1 MSERRVLASRNL
13 ALGLGKGAAVAGGLA
28 VLMEFVDRPVA
39 RRFEAHTGAVFHL
52 ANLLTGFGEAVW
64 WLAPSLAVFLAARF
78 IWRNPVSAAGGLFVF
93 MSVTVSGILV
103 DVFKCI
109 LGRARPGLWFSK
121 GIYGF
126 SYFKFSS
133 AYQSFPSGHAAC
145 AAGACAA
152 LSLVLPR
159 YRIVWIPMGLVIGFT
174 RVVVTAHYVSDVVAA
189 TLFSSVVVLAI
200 RHAFLHYGLVVGD
213 ALRPD
218 NVRAD
223 SLLAAKIV
231 GSGSTATNAVG
242 PAQLLVHTD
251 Q

>member
-1 MSERRVLASRNL
+1 M
-13 ALGLGKGAAVAGGLA
+13 AGGLA

-39 RRFEAHTGAVFHL
+39 RRFEAHTGAMFHL
-52 ANLLTGFGEAVW
+52 AELLTGFGQAVW

-78 IWRNPVSAAGGLFVF
+78 IWRNPVPAAGGLFVF

-103 DVFKCI
+103 DIIKFI

-121 GIYGF
+121 GVYGF
-126 SYFKFSS
+126 SYFKFSA

-152 LSLVLPR
+152 LSLILPR
-159 YRIVWIPMGLVIGFT
+159 YRIVWIPTGLLIGFT

-189 TLFSSVVVLAI
+189 TLFASVAVLAV
-200 RHAFLHYGLVVGD
+200 RHTFSHYGLVVGD

-218 NVRAD
+218 EVRAD
-223 SLLAAKIV
+223 SLLAARIV
-231 GSGSTATNAVG
+231 GGSGSAVPTNTVG
-242 PAQLLVHTD
+242 PAQLLAHTD